1 MGTLKRGTRAA
12 RNVAADRAVLCRRDR
27 PNRRHNLKA
36 IQCRVNEPNEH
47 RDIAHVAVCWILLRW
62 CHDALRPPA
71 TTAAEITLA
80 GQPHSID
87 MDRSHRRNSQIQR
100 ICRRALYTRATES
113 TSENLNGFRSETPSG
128 AAVASVWGRSRPVRE
143 RVNLTLSFRV
153 TTPIDFACLYATPYG
168 GVRKLFR
175 RLRIRGIPYTSI
187 RGCI

>member
-27 PNRRHNLKA
+27 PNRRHNLEA

-62 CHDALRPPA
+62 CHDSLRPPA

-87 MDRSHRRNSQIQR
+87 MDRSHRRNSPIQR
-100 ICRRALYTRATES
+100 ICRRTLCIRATES
-113 TSENLNGFRSETPSG
+113 TSENRNGISVPSRPKRHQG
-128 AAVASVWGRSRPVRE
+128 PPQPAPRGCLRPVRE
-143 RVNLTLSFRV
+143 RLVLTLSFRV
-153 TTPIDFACLYATPYG
+153 TTPIDFAALYATPYG
-168 GVRKLFR
+168 GVRNPANAESPK
-175 RLRIRGIPYTSI
+175 
-187 RGCI
+187 